1 MFQDQARR
9 WPRVISRRRRR
20 RSTTRPFNT
29 PWIATRNVST
39 FTFYC
44 SLFAR
49 SLLPLSPRFTT
60 LKTRTPR
67 LLRPP
72 PHRFLPSPRSSPFRR
87 RSAARER
94 AIFSR
99 RSRRLRLT
107 DPFLSLESRGGRSDA
122 NAPWIARN
130 GRSTRGYRSILS
142 AFVPNDIC
150 PCRELTFFTF
160 VVTETIEGTRC
171 LSLFLLFF
179 FFFLNEERTGWDP
192 LFRAF
197 IRRTLTNICRYL

>member
-67 LLRPP
+67 LSKALPLTASCLRLDRPRFVDDRPP
-72 PHRFLPSPRSSPFRR
+72 ASEPFSPDDRAASASRTRFYPSSREAADLMPMYR
-87 RSAARER
+87 RS
-94 AIFSR
+94 
-99 RSRRLRLT
+99 L
-107 DPFLSLESRGGRSDA
+107 
-122 NAPWIARN
+122 
-130 GRSTRGYRSILS
+130 
-142 AFVPNDIC
+142 
-150 PCRELTFFTF
+150 
-160 VVTETIEGTRC
+160 VTEDRRAATGQFYRPSCRTIYA
-171 LSLFLLFF
+171 LAA
-179 FFFLNEERTGWDP
+179 N
-192 LFRAF
+192 
-197 IRRTLTNICRYL
+197 